1 MLKHLLSG
9 PPALQLAVAESMT
22 GGRLQALITA
32 ESGASAF
39 FLGGLTAYTLA
50 QKIRHLGV
58 AREIAEPVDCVSAEV
73 ALQMARGA
81 GAFFGADLAMATTGY
96 AEPNPD
102 RGFPTPG
109 VHWALCHRL
118 PDNREVHRAGFL
130 ALAGASREQAQQ
142 RAARAAYAA
151 LTAYL
156 ETLRGEPSRP
166 PTE

>member
-73 ALQMARGA
+73 APRS
-81 GAFFGADLAMATTGY
+81 
-96 AEPNPD
+96 
-102 RGFPTPG
+102 
-109 VHWALCHRL
+109 
-118 PDNREVHRAGFL
+118 
-130 ALAGASREQAQQ
+130 ASR
-142 RAARAAYAA
+142 RSIPRCAAAMNGCAAV
-151 LTAYL
+151 
-156 ETLRGEPSRP
+156 ELRVRL
-166 PTE
+166 